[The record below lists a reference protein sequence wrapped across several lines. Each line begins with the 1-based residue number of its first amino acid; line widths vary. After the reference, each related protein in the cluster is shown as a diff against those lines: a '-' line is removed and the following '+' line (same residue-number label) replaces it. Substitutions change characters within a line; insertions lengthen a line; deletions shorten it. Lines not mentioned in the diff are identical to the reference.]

1 MLTRGQRNDFLVYFG
16 TGAAALCALG
26 GIPIVTAAAVVAGCG
41 VGALANR
48 ERADESAPSI
58 DDHIES
64 QLRSEHGD
72 DAVDRYRECL
82 RDGMTPQIAART
94 VIYEESQS
102 R

>member
-26 GIPIVTAAAVVAGCG
+26 GIPIVTAAAVIAGCG
-41 VGALANR
+41 VRALANR